1 MPEQLPTT
9 VFPDSPDAELAHLRA
24 ENAALRAQ
32 LAQQAEQIVQ
42 LLQRIQ
48 ELEARLAKDSHNSSK
63 PPSSDPPFKKPPPRS
78 LRQRSGKK
86 PGGQKGHPGAT
97 RSLVDT
103 PEHTVV
109 VPLNGTCACGRDC
122 ALIAVEELPE
132 RRQVADLV
140 VHREVTEYRI
150 VAGVCACGQVQRSG
164 FPADV
169 TAPVQYGPGVSALA
183 VYLTQYHHLPFQR
196 TAEVLRTVAGIA
208 LSPATIYTMVREAAQ
223 RLTGPVAAISEALVQ
238 ATVAHADESGMRVA
252 GKLHWLHV
260 LCTATL
266 TVYFVH
272 AKRGREALAAF
283 GLLALFRGILVHDH
297 WAAYA
302 FYTCRHAFC
311 NAHHLREL
319 VAIAEQF
326 PHLNWPKR
334 MIALL
339 TEANA
344 AAVGARNAG
353 LAALPASVIEN
364 FRTRYAA
371 ILDQGERRH
380 PRRTAPAGS
389 RRRVK
394 QTPAYN
400 LITRLRDHRDD
411 VLRFISDLRV
421 PFDNNQAERD
431 IRMPKLKQKVSGCFR
446 SAGGASAFATVRSY
460 LSTLHKQSVDTY
472 QALIMTFEGNR
483 PMPQLG

>member
-1 MPEQLPTT
+1 MPEQAPVTLSHE
-9 VFPDSPDAELAHLRA
+9 SPDTELVRLRA
-24 ENAALRAQ
+24 ENATLRTQ
-32 LAQQAEQIVQ
+32 LAQQATLIEQ

-48 ELEARLAKDSHNSSK
+48 ELEARLSKDSHNSSK

-86 PGGQKGHPGAT
+86 PGGQKDHPGAT
-97 RSLVDT
+97 RALIDT

-109 VPLNGTCACGRDC
+109 VPLSGLCECRHDRAT
-122 ALIAVEELPE
+122 IAVEVRPE

-140 VHREVTEYRI
+140 VRREVTEYRT
-150 VAGVCACGQVQRSG
+150 VAGVCACGQVQHSD

-183 VYLTQYHHLPFQR
+183 VYLTQYHQLPLQR

-208 LSPATIYTMVREAAQ
+208 LSPATIYTMVRDAAQ
-223 RLTGPVAAISEALVQ
+223 RLSAPVAAIGEALVQ
-238 ATVAHADESGMRVA
+238 VAVAHADETGMRVA

-283 GLLALFRGILVHDH
+283 GLLAYFRGILVHDH

-302 FYTCRHAFC
+302 TYPCEHAFC

-326 PHLNWPKR
+326 PHLNWPQR

-339 TEANA
+339 CEAKA
-344 AAVGARNAG
+344 AAADARNAG
-353 LAALPASVIEN
+353 LAAVPAPAIKDL
-364 FRTRYAA
+364 RQRYAA

-380 PRRTAPAGS
+380 PRRDPPPGT

-400 LITRLRDHRDD
+400 LIARLREHRDE

-446 SAGGASAFATVRSY
+446 SANGATAFATVRSY
-460 LSTLHKQSVDTY
+460 LSTLHKQSIDTY
-472 QALIMTFEGNR
+472 QALVLTFQGR
-483 PMPQLG
+483 PPMPQLG